1 MNFVFSLSLLGAAP
15 LKWLFF
21 ICNSI
26 GRLAMATA
34 NKSVTS
40 NLLATMLRP
49 LSESIP
55 GAVQLHWV
63 RIIFLLS
70 VFLLLLLLP
79 IISPFFYTHPSFFF
93 SCDWWEE
100 DALLEYDMYMTAALN
115 DTGAPLIFLWRRRR
129 RVFLCLLFFFHH
141 QQRQRRHAFDSF

>member
-15 LKWLFF
+15 LRWLFF

-40 NLLATMLRP
+40 NLLATILRP

-55 GAVQLHWV
+55 GAVQLLWV

-100 DALLEYDMYMTAALN
+100 DDTLLEYDMYMTAALN
-115 DTGAPLIFLWRRRR
+115 DTGTPLIFLWRRRRR
-129 RVFLCLLFFFHH
+129 RVFLCLLFFHH
-141 QQRQRRHAFDSF
+141 QQRRHAFDSF